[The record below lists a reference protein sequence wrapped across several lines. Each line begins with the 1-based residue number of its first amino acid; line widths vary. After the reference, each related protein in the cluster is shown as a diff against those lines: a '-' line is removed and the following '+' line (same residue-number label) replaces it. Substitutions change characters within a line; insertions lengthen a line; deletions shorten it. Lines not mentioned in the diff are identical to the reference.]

1 MTTGASNSKSK
12 DAYKG
17 TDSSKAIN
25 SLQGGQL
32 EQGHQSGMTAAAMST
47 AAVGKSA
54 TKEKPATCSS
64 DNAKDTEA
72 EMLGKREKD
81 NKEQKLSFCI

>member
-1 MTTGASNSKSK
+1 
-12 DAYKG
+12 
-17 TDSSKAIN
+17 
-25 SLQGGQL
+25 
-32 EQGHQSGMTAAAMST
+32 MTAAAMST